1 MEKAFK
7 KTDRPEVGSSF
18 PTTAVLT
25 ELDALLATF
34 FAASSILAMY
44 IQDFFAL
51 RAILVV
57 VIYVPILRPIF
68 QGVSVVRI

>member
-1 MEKAFK
+1 
-7 KTDRPEVGSSF
+7 
-18 PTTAVLT
+18 
-25 ELDALLATF
+25 LDALLATF

-44 IQDFFAL
+44 VQDFFAL

-57 VIYVPILRPIF
+57 VIYVPILRSIF

>member
-1 MEKAFK
+1 
-7 KTDRPEVGSSF
+7 
-18 PTTAVLT
+18 
-25 ELDALLATF
+25 LDALLATF

-44 IQDFFAL
+44 VQVFFAL